1 MAHVVHPA
9 PAPRPALEVADILR
23 QCAGTYRDTHRL
35 SAQQQRVV
43 NALVSCRTA
52 ALGGFKACCD
62 HCGAVTIQYASCRN
76 RHCPKCQTLAQTRWV
91 ERQCADLL
99 DIGYWQFVFTLPH
112 ELNPIAQGNPALIY
126 RLLFNAAS
134 KTLLEF
140 GRNPRWLGGELGIT
154 MVLHTWGQNLGQHIH
169 VHCIVTDGAL
179 SPDRERWLTP
189 VRRGFLFPTAALS
202 KVFRGKYL
210 DSLSAAH
217 RRGELRMPG
226 DDGLDDTFAF
236 ECLRTS
242 LQSNAWVVYTKAP
255 FAGAPN
261 VLAYLGR
268 YTHKSAIA
276 NHRLVDFD
284 AEHVRFRWRDYAHG
298 NKVKVMTLDAG
309 EFNCPRPPGLRYRLR
324 PHYAVRQRPPHGTR
338 TRHRCG
344 ARCARRRP
352 GPALSRP
359 RDPGRWEVEGS
370 ERSVTQK
377 RIRGYRSLSYSVEPP
392 GAENALCEHCGNGR
406 RATGFLP
413 VPGYRCASC

>member
-1 MAHVVHPA
+1 MAHAAHPA
-9 PAPRPALEVADILR
+9 PATRPALEVADILR
-23 QCAGTYRDTHRL
+23 AGADSYRETHRL
-35 SAQQQRVV
+35 SVQHQRVV

-76 RHCPKCQTLAQTRWV
+76 RHCPKCQTLSQTRWV

-99 DIGYWQFVFTLPH
+99 DIGYWHIVFTLPH

-169 VHCIVTDGAL
+169 VHCVVTDGAL

-189 VRRGFLFPTAALS
+189 VRRGFLFPTTALS

-210 DSLSAAH
+210 DFLTAAY
-217 RRGELRMPG
+217 RSGELRMLG
-226 DDGLDDTFAF
+226 DDGLDDTRAF

-242 LQSNAWVVYTKAP
+242 LQSNDWVVYTKAP
-255 FAGAPN
+255 FAGAAN
-261 VLAYLGR
+261 VVAYPGR

-298 NKVKVMTLDAG
+298 NKLKVMRLDAG
-309 EFNCPRPPGLRYRLR
+309 EFIRRFLLHVLPRGFTRLRHYGLLGNRGRARNLALCRTLLAQPAPEPREPETPQAMMLRLTGIDITVCRQCGHGALRRILLLAPHNYAVTHVPAPRPP
-324 PHYAVRQRPPHGTR
+324 
-338 TRHRCG
+338 
-344 ARCARRRP
+344 
-352 GPALSRP
+352 
-359 RDPGRWEVEGS
+359 
-370 ERSVTQK
+370 
-377 RIRGYRSLSYSVEPP
+377 
-392 GAENALCEHCGNGR
+392 
-406 RATGFLP
+406 
-413 VPGYRCASC
+413 